1 MSSINT
7 QFGYNFVISVI
18 ISAGGR
24 LMRGVADIAQGKCYY
39 INEGCDRTAV
49 VSPKVLVK
57 NNRYFGRVGGYFLLP
72 CIKAMT
78 LIITK
83 QNAKSAS

>member
-1 MSSINT
+1 
-7 QFGYNFVISVI
+7 
-18 ISAGGR
+18 
-24 LMRGVADIAQGKCYY
+24 MRGVVDIAEGKCYY
-39 INEGCDRTAV
+39 ITKGATGQRLF
-49 VSPKVLVK
+49 SPKFKLK
-57 NNRYFGRVGGYFLLP
+57 NNRCFGRVGGYFLLP